1 MKKRRNITLLITLV
15 TVIFLVTGCG
25 SDTKK
30 IENRLDNIEQK
41 LDTTEVQEKL
51 DSIESKIDTA
61 NQDAETET
69 ETQKKLEEANKKI
82 EELQQQINNSSSGS
96 GYEQIK
102 FWQDGKVY
110 KPRDDIQFYSDCFCS
125 QAITGVKIISPIEDE
140 MTLSNNLKVY
150 AVLSDKGIIYST
162 EKPRLREVEQ

>member
-1 MKKRRNITLLITLV
+1 MKKRRNATLLIVLATA
-15 TVIFLVTGCG
+15 IFLMTGCG
-25 SDTKK
+25 SDTEK
-30 IENRLDNIEQK
+30 IEKQLENIEQQ
-41 LDTTEVQEKL
+41 LDSTEVQKKL
-51 DSIESKIDTA
+51 DSIESKLDKA
-61 NQDAETET
+61 NQNTDTEAK
-69 ETQKKLEEANKKI
+69 QQLEEANKTI

-110 KPRDDIQFYSDCFCS
+110 KSRDDIQFYSDCFCS
-125 QAITGVKIISPIEDE
+125 QAISGVQIISPIEDE
-140 MTLSNNLKVY
+140 MTLSNNLKVF

>member
-1 MKKRRNITLLITLV
+1 MKKRRNVTLLIVLA
-15 TVIFLVTGCG
+15 TVIFLMTGCG

-30 IENRLDNIEQK
+30 IENRLDNIEK
-41 LDTTEVQEKL
+41 ELNTTELQEKL
-51 DSIESKIDTA
+51 DSIESKIDSS
-61 NQDAETET
+61 NQEAKTET
-69 ETQKKLEEANKKI
+69 ETQKKLQEANKTI
-82 EELQQQINNSSSGS
+82 EELQQQIDSNSSSS

-110 KPRDDIQFYSDCFCS
+110 TPRDDIQFYSDCFCS
-125 QAITGVKIISPIEDE
+125 QTISGVQIISPIEDE
-140 MTLSNNLKVY
+140 MTLSNNLTVY

>member
-1 MKKRRNITLLITLV
+1 MKV
-15 TVIFLVTGCG
+15 SG

-30 IENRLDNIEQK
+30 IENRIDNNEQK
-41 LDTTEVQEKL
+41 LDSTEVQEKL

-61 NQDAETET
+61 NQDTDTET
-69 ETQKKLEEANKKI
+69 EQQLKEANKTI

-102 FWQDGKVY
+102 FWTDGKVY
-110 KPRDDIQFYSDCFCS
+110 TPRDDIQFYSDCFCS

-140 MTLSNNLKVY
+140 MTLSNNLKVF

>member
-1 MKKRRNITLLITLV
+1 MKKRRNVTLLIVLA
-15 TVIFLVTGCG
+15 TVIFLMTGCG
-25 SDTKK
+25 TDTTK
-30 IENRLDNIEQK
+30 IENQLDNIEK
-41 LDTTEVQEKL
+41 ELNTTELQEKL
-51 DSIESKIDTA
+51 DSIESKIDSS
-61 NQDAETET
+61 NQEAKTET
-69 ETQKKLEEANKKI
+69 ETQKKLQEANKTI

-110 KPRDDIQFYSDCFCS
+110 KSRDDIQFYSDCFCS
-125 QAITGVKIISPIEDE
+125 QAISGVQIISPIEDE
-140 MTLSNNLKVY
+140 MTLSNNLKVF